1 MPESKR
7 LDTLLR
13 EFRDQRFHMAL
24 VVDEF
29 GIDGLVTIE
38 DVEQLC
44 GDIEDEH
51 DIDEED
57 GVRDLGDD
65 VYMVKATLAIED
77 FNEAMG
83 TKFADDEFDTIG
95 GLVVHA
101 FGHLPAI
108 DETVTLGHW
117 QFEVTN
123 ADNRRVHLLRVSK
136 AVETWRG

>member
-1 MPESKR
+1 
-7 LDTLLR
+7 
-13 EFRDQRFHMAL
+13 MAL
-24 VVDEF
+24 VVYSSVILLGRTTRRARTNRSD
-29 GIDGLVTIE
+29 T
-38 DVEQLC
+38 
-44 GDIEDEH
+44 EDEH

-77 FNEAMG
+77 QRGDG

-108 DETVTLGHW
+108 DETATLGPA
-117 QFEVTN
+117 FEAISPQSQSPLT
-123 ADNRRVHLLRVSK
+123 ACIQSR
-136 AVETWRG
+136 